1 MTESGELAIVK
12 QLDGPLPSH
21 YLRRPTGTVNLIYS
35 VPGFGLGGQSLDSF
49 LVSDGAIF
57 HQAKG
62 AKVFV
67 QPTYYPKKHPNVG
80 KVSPKKMTFLYGA
93 VDVKGSSPVFGW
105 IAKEALSPAKP

>member
-1 MTESGELAIVK
+1 
-12 QLDGPLPSH
+12 
-21 YLRRPTGTVNLIYS
+21 VNLIYS

-49 LVSDGAIF
+49 LVSDGAVF

-67 QPTYYPKKHPNVG
+67 QPTYFPKQHPNAG

-93 VDVKGSSPVFGW
+93 VEMKGSSPVYGW
-105 IAKEALSPAKP
+105 IAKEALSPVKP